1 MSEIQARAQ
10 EEIDRVI
17 GDSQRLPDYSDR
29 ANLPYITAIM
39 KETFRW
45 HPPAPNGGSA
55 LLLLYHRMSVYI
67 PAAIPH
73 FLIEDDH
80 YRGYVLKKGTIV
92 IGNSWYV

>member
-1 MSEIQARAQ
+1 MCMYPEIQAQAQ

-29 ANLPYITAIM
+29 TNLPYITAIM

-55 LLLLYHRMSVYI
+55 LRSYFI
-67 PAAIPH
+67 T
-73 FLIEDDH
+73 E
-80 YRGYVLKKGTIV
+80 
-92 IGNSWYV
+92 